1 MKIRGRSEL
10 SKHKS
15 LDTLISMGT
24 ELSQCQW
31 EEKNK
36 MLRDFFLYNQEH
48 YLIIGYINWQG
59 INAISEMWKSDIL
72 VGSQAFL

>member
-24 ELSQCQW
+24 EAMSVGG
-31 EEKNK
+31 ENK
-36 MLRDFFLYNQEH
+36 MLRDFFLYNQKH
-48 YLIIGYINWQG
+48 YLIISFINWQG

>member
-1 MKIRGRSEL
+1 
-10 SKHKS
+10 
-15 LDTLISMGT
+15 
-24 ELSQCQW
+24 
-31 EEKNK
+31 